1 MLPLYMDVHV
11 DFAITIGLRRRQ
23 VDVLTAQE
31 DGTTQVDDEP
41 LLDRAAALNRVL
53 FTQDE
58 DFLTIAGQRQ
68 ASGLFFA
75 GLVYGHQQAATIGQY
90 VRDLELVCKVFEPE
104 DMANQI
110 QYLPLD

>member
-1 MLPLYMDVHV
+1 MLRLYMDVHV
-11 DFAITIGLRRRQ
+11 DFAITAGLRLRQ

-31 DGTTQVDDEP
+31 DGTTRLDDEP
-41 LLDRAAALNRVL
+41 LLDRAASLNRVL

-58 DFLTIAGQRQ
+58 DFLTMAGERQ
-68 ASGLFFA
+68 ARGSFFA
-75 GLVYGHQQAATIGQY
+75 GLIYGHQRAATIGQY

-104 DMANQI
+104 EMAHQI